1 MKITRAL
8 SIRQPY
14 AEEILTGKKVVEY
27 RTIPT
32 NIRERIYIYASQK
45 FDTFRYG
52 CYEDEMKHK
61 IEKLPKGVI
70 VGTVEI
76 VGCDDMHDEAGEY
89 YWRLANPKRLKRP
102 LKPKNKPQPVW
113 FKPF

>member
-8 SIRQPY
+8 SIRQPF
-14 AEEILTGKKVVEY
+14 AEQIFRGDKITEY
-27 RTIPT
+27 RTVPT
-32 NIRERIYIYASQK
+32 NIRERVYIYASQK
-45 FDTFRYG
+45 FDVDSALYD
-52 CYEDEMKHK
+52 YMDV
-61 IEKLPKGVI
+61 IEKLPRGTI

-76 VGCDDMHDEAGEY
+76 VGCEYDEDYSQYE
-89 YWRLANPKRLKRP
+89 WKLAKPKRLKKL